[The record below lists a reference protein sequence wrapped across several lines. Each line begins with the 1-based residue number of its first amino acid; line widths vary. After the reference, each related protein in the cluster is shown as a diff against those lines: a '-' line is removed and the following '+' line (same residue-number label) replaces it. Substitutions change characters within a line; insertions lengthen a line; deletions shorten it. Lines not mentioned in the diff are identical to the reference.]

1 MALHRMVALMRSR
14 LFWRRSAA
22 AAGIYASVVL
32 GFFGTV
38 IVAHAFTTRV
48 LGLYAIVIAAT
59 GFFQTL
65 LDLTIEEALVKYGFR
80 FQEREDWGRLRRLFG
95 RALQLKLAGGVVA
108 GLCLLALAPAAH
120 ALFGDDRLLKPMLI
134 AAALPLVQAPENVG
148 GVALILRG
156 RYDIRAFFLFLS
168 MALRLGAIA
177 IGTRYGLTQTI
188 AAIVV
193 AQVLATAAV
202 LGAGWAAFRRN
213 PRVAAVPIGDE
224 RPEIARFVFQ
234 SSLATGVVALRST
247 LSPLLLGV
255 VSSPNQVGYFR
266 VAQAPQQGFA
276 ALSAPARLVLL
287 TEQTRAW
294 ERGTRDVGLRGR
306 APLLARRRS
315 GSRCRGP
322 AAAVDG
328 ARPGPA
334 VLHVQERRCD
344 RRASPDRRRG
354 RAAVRLR
361 LDEELSRSRS
371 GGRSYGS
378 GRTDSRRSSSS
389 RSSSSSARPGARPAP
404 RARCSPPRWC
414 SSLSGPRSSCGSGAS
429 RRARE
434 RHPPQPE
441 AVLP

>member
-1 MALHRMVALMRSR
+1 MRSP

-38 IVAHAFTTRV
+38 IAAHAFTTRI

-95 RALQLKLAGGVVA
+95 RALQLKLAGGVLA
-108 GLCLLALAPAAH
+108 GVFLLALAPAAH
-120 ALFGDDRLLKPMLI
+120 ALFGDDRLLKPLLI

-193 AQVLATAAV
+193 AQILATAAV
-202 LGAGWAAFRRN
+202 LGAGWTAFRRN
-213 PRVAAVPIGDE
+213 PRVAAVPIGEE
-224 RPEIARFVFQ
+224 RPEIVRFVVQ
-234 SSLATGVVALRST
+234 STLATGVVALRST
-247 LSPLLLGV
+247 LSPLLLGI
-255 VSSPNQVGYFR
+255 VSSPVQVGYFR
-266 VAQAPQQGFA
+266 VAQSPQQGFA

-294 ERGTRDVGLRGR
+294 ERGTREEVFAGVRRYSLSAAAG
-306 APLLARRRS
+306 AVVAVPLLLWLAPDLVRLLFSSKNVGATDALRLIVVAGALQFVFGWTKSFPVSIGRPKLRVWAHGIETLVLVPLVVVLGAVWGATGAAGAVVVSSVAFIAFWTVLFLRIRREPAS
-315 GSRCRGP
+315 QS
-322 AAAVDG
+322 AAA
-328 ARPGPA
+328 
-334 VLHVQERRCD
+334 
-344 RRASPDRRRG
+344 
-354 RAAVRLR
+354 
-361 LDEELSRSRS
+361 
-371 GGRSYGS
+371 
-378 GRTDSRRSSSS
+378 T
-389 RSSSSSARPGARPAP
+389 
-404 RARCSPPRWC
+404 
-414 SSLSGPRSSCGSGAS
+414 
-429 RRARE
+429 
-434 RHPPQPE
+434 QPVE

>member
-1 MALHRMVALMRSR
+1 MVVLMRSP

-32 GFFGTV
+32 GFFATV
-38 IVAHAFTTRV
+38 IVAHAFTTRM

-177 IGTRYGLTQTI
+177 TGTRYGLTQTI
-188 AAIVV
+188 AAIVF
-193 AQVLATAAV
+193 AQILATAAV

-213 PRVAAVPIGDE
+213 PRVAAVPIGAE
-224 RPEIARFVFQ
+224 RREITRFVFQ

-294 ERGTRDVGLRGR
+294 ERGTRASVFAGV
-306 APLLARRRS
+306 RRYS
-315 GSRCRGP
+315 IGA
-322 AAAVDG
+322 AAAVLV
-328 ARPGPA
+328 A
-334 VLHVQERRCD
+334 VPLLLWL
-344 RRASPDRRRG
+344 APDL
-354 RAAVRLR
+354 VRLFFTSKNVGATDALR
-361 LDEELSRSRS
+361 LIVVAAALQFVFGWTKSFPVSIGRPKLRIWAHGIETIVLIPLVIVLGSAWGATGAA
-371 GGRSYGS
+371 GGVLASTVAFIAFWTALFLRI
-378 GRTDSRRSSSS
+378 RRE
-389 RSSSSSARPGARPAP
+389 PA
-404 RARCSPPRWC
+404 SQ
-414 SSLSGPRSSCGSGAS
+414 GT
-429 RRARE
+429 
-434 RHPPQPE
+434 HPPQPE

>member
-1 MALHRMVALMRSR
+1 MVVLMRSR

-32 GFFGTV
+32 GFLGTV
-38 IVAHAFTTRV
+38 IVAHAFTTRL

-120 ALFGDDRLLKPMLI
+120 TLFGDDRLLTPMLI
-134 AAALPLVQAPENVG
+134 AAALPLAQAPENVG

-156 RYDIRAFFLFLS
+156 RYDIRAFFLFVS

-177 IGTRYGLTQTI
+177 IGTRYGLPETI

-213 PRVAAVPIGDE
+213 PRVAAVEIGEE
-224 RPEIARFVFQ
+224 RPEITRFVMQ
-234 SSLATGVVALRST
+234 STLATGVVALRGT

-266 VAQAPQQGFA
+266 VAQAPLQGFA

-294 ERGTRDVGLRGR
+294 ERGTRESVFAGV
-306 APLLARRRS
+306 RRYS
-315 GSRCRGP
+315 LGA
-322 AAAVDG
+322 AAAVLVAGPLLLWLAPDLVRLFFTSKNVG
-328 ARPGPA
+328 ATDALRLIVVAGALQFVFGWTKSFPVSIGRPKLRIWAHGIETLVLIPLVVVLGSAWGATGAAGA
-334 VLHVQERRCD
+334 VLVSTVVFIAFWTGLFLRIRREP
-344 RRASPDRRRG
+344 ASQG
-354 RAAVRLR
+354 
-361 LDEELSRSRS
+361 
-371 GGRSYGS
+371 
-378 GRTDSRRSSSS
+378 TH
-389 RSSSSSARPGARPAP
+389 
-404 RARCSPPRWC
+404 PPR
-414 SSLSGPRSSCGSGAS
+414 
-429 RRARE
+429 
-434 RHPPQPE
+434 PE
-441 AVLP
+441 AVFLP

>member
-1 MALHRMVALMRSR
+1 MVVLMRSR

-38 IVAHAFTTRV
+38 IAAHAFTTHV

-95 RALQLKLAGGVVA
+95 RALQLKLAGGVLA
-108 GLCLLALAPAAH
+108 GACLLALAPAAN
-120 ALFGDDRLLKPMLI
+120 ALFGDPRLLKPMLI

-168 MALRLGAIA
+168 MALRLGGIA

-202 LGAGWAAFRRN
+202 LAAGWTAFRRN
-213 PRVAAVPIGDE
+213 PRVAAVSIGEE
-224 RPEIARFVFQ
+224 RPEIARFVLQ
-234 SSLATGVVALRST
+234 SS
-247 LSPLLLGV
+247 LGV

-266 VAQAPQQGFA
+266 VAQSPQQGFA

-294 ERGTRDVGLRGR
+294 ERGTRAAVFAGVRRYSLG
-306 APLLARRRS
+306 AAAGVLVAVPLLLWLAPDLIRLFFTPKNLGATDALRLIVIAGALQFVFGWTKSFPVSIGRPKLRIWAH
-315 GSRCRGP
+315 GIETVVLIPLVVVFG
-322 AAAVDG
+322 AAWG
-328 ARPGPA
+328 ATGAAGA
-334 VLHVQERRCD
+334 VLASTVAFIVVWTVLFLRIRREPASQGT
-344 RRASPDRRRG
+344 ASP
-354 RAAVRLR
+354 
-361 LDEELSRSRS
+361 
-371 GGRSYGS
+371 
-378 GRTDSRRSSSS
+378 
-389 RSSSSSARPGARPAP
+389 
-404 RARCSPPRWC
+404 
-414 SSLSGPRSSCGSGAS
+414 
-429 RRARE
+429 
-434 RHPPQPE
+434 QPVE

>member
-1 MALHRMVALMRSR
+1 MRSR

-38 IVAHAFTTRV
+38 IAAHAFSTRV
-48 LGLYAIVIAAT
+48 LGLYALVLAAT

-95 RALQLKLAGGVVA
+95 RALQVKFVGGLLA

-120 ALFGDDRLLKPMLI
+120 VLFGDDRLLEPMLI

-156 RYDIRAFFLFLS
+156 RYDIRAFFLFLA

-177 IGTRYGLTQTI
+177 LGTRYGLTQTI

-202 LGAGWAAFRRN
+202 LGAGWLAFRRN
-213 PRVAAVPIGDE
+213 PRVPALALGEE
-224 RPEIARFVFQ
+224 RPEILRFVVQ
-234 SSLATGVVALRST
+234 SSIATGVVALRTT
-247 LSPLLLGV
+247 LTPLLLGI
-255 VSSPNQVGYFR
+255 VSSPTQVGYFR

-294 ERGTRDVGLRGR
+294 ERGGRDTVFGGVRRYSLG
-306 APLLARRRS
+306 AAAGVVVAVPLLLWLAPDLVRIFFSSKNVGATDALRLIVVAGALQFVFGWTKSFPVSIGRPNLRIWTH
-315 GSRCRGP
+315 GVETIVLVPLVVAFGAIWGATG
-322 AAAVDG
+322 AAG
-328 ARPGPA
+328 A
-334 VLHVQERRCD
+334 VLVATVVFVLFWSVLFLRIKKEPNLVVTPPTQ
-344 RRASPDRRRG
+344 
-354 RAAVRLR
+354 AAEVV
-361 LDEELSRSRS
+361 
-371 GGRSYGS
+371 
-378 GRTDSRRSSSS
+378 
-389 RSSSSSARPGARPAP
+389 AP
-404 RARCSPPRWC
+404 
-414 SSLSGPRSSCGSGAS
+414 
-429 RRARE
+429 
-434 RHPPQPE
+434 
-441 AVLP
+441 

>member
-1 MALHRMVALMRSR
+1 MRSP

-38 IVAHAFTTRV
+38 IAAHAFTTRV

-95 RALQLKLAGGVVA
+95 RALQLKLAGGVLA
-108 GLCLLALAPAAH
+108 GVFLLALAPAAH
-120 ALFGDDRLLKPMLI
+120 ALFGDDRLLEPLLV

-188 AAIVV
+188 AAIVL

-213 PRVAAVPIGDE
+213 PRVAAVAIGGE
-224 RPEIARFVFQ
+224 RPEIVRFVVQ
-234 SSLATGVVALRST
+234 STLATGVVALRST

-255 VSSPNQVGYFR
+255 VSSPVQVAYFR

-294 ERGTRDVGLRGR
+294 ERGTREEVFAGVRRYSVGAAAGVLV
-306 APLLARRRS
+306 AVPLLLWLAPDLVRLFFTSKNVGATDALRLIVVAGALQFVFGWTKSFPVSIGRPKLRVWAHGIETLVLVPLVVVLGAAWGATGAAGGVVASTVAFIAFWTVLFLRIRREPAS
-315 GSRCRGP
+315 QS
-322 AAAVDG
+322 AAA
-328 ARPGPA
+328 
-334 VLHVQERRCD
+334 
-344 RRASPDRRRG
+344 
-354 RAAVRLR
+354 
-361 LDEELSRSRS
+361 
-371 GGRSYGS
+371 
-378 GRTDSRRSSSS
+378 
-389 RSSSSSARPGARPAP
+389 
-404 RARCSPPRWC
+404 PP
-414 SSLSGPRSSCGSGAS
+414 PV
-429 RRARE
+429 
-434 RHPPQPE
+434 E